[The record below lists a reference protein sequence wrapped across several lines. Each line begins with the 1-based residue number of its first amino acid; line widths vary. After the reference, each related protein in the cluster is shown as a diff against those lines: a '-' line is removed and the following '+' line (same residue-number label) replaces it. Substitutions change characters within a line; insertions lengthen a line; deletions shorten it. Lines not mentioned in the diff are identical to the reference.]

1 MYNTSTTT
9 STYTVIDIRKT
20 FEGCEADI
28 RMIARRT
35 GKWSMSYVDQIFHDI
50 IKLAEEE
57 FLSSVNITLMDSTD
71 KVIRATKF
79 VVNAKGTAITSDRA
93 GSNDWADIPNT
104 RLTII
109 LSYTQKWF
117 NLTSEQKAK
126 FQVENAFEIGWTL
139 SNIDTN
145 FPHLIKS
152 QGQLYASKGFELQ
165 KTSYK

>member
-1 MYNTSTTT
+1 MYNTITKT
-9 STYTVIDIRKT
+9 STYTVVDIRKT

-35 GKWSMSYVDQIFHDI
+35 GKWSVTYVDQIFHDI

-57 FLSSVNITLMDSTD
+57 YLISVAITLLDATD
-71 KVIRATKF
+71 KVVRATKF
-79 VVNAKGTAITSDRA
+79 VVNANGTAITSDRA
-93 GSNDWADIPNT
+93 GANDWTDIPNT
-104 RLTII
+104 RLSVI
-109 LSYTQKWF
+109 LSYSQKWH
-117 NLTSEQKAK
+117 NLTLEQKAK
-126 FQVENAFEIGWTL
+126 FQRDNTFKISWGS
-139 SNIDTN
+139 SNIDSS